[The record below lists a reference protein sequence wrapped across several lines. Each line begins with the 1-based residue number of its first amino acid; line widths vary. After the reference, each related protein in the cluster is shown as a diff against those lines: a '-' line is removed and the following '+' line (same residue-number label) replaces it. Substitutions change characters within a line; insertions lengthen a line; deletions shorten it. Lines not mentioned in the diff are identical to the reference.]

1 MTVSV
6 VMTAFNRPAQLRA
19 TLASI
24 RSQAVP
30 VEIIV
35 VDDGSDVETP
45 SICASGQVDFY
56 RRLNRPSSPTYRNQ
70 ALPLNI
76 GIRAATGDVLI
87 IQNAECLHVGPV
99 IADLA
104 SRLTGHN
111 VVFAQVV
118 ALDQSGILG
127 IDYCSLFNPR
137 PYFFCGAIR
146 RDTLLRLRG
155 FDEDY
160 LTAGWEDDDMADRL
174 RREGVDFLF
183 TDILA
188 YHQWHPPAKY
198 DPIGNQALF
207 ERKRGEPTVR
217 NMGREWGQL

>member
-6 VMTAFNRPAQLRA
+6 VMTTFNRPAQLRA

-30 VEIIV
+30 VEIAV
-35 VDDGSDVETP
+35 VDDGSDMETP
-45 SICASGQVDFY
+45 GICAHGQVEFY
-56 RRLNRPSSPTYRNQ
+56 RQLNRPSSPTQHNQ
-70 ALPLNI
+70 SLPLNI

-87 IQNAECLHVGPV
+87 IQNAECLHVDPV
-99 IADLA
+99 IAGLT
-104 SRLTGHN
+104 SFLTGHN
-111 VVFAQVV
+111 TVFAQVV
-118 ALDQSGILG
+118 ALDQSGIPG
-127 IDYCSLFNPR
+127 IDYCSLSNPR

-146 RDTLLRLRG
+146 RDTILRLRG

-174 RREGVDFLF
+174 RREGVEFLF
-183 TDILA
+183 TDIRV

-207 ERKRGEPTVR
+207 ERKRGESTAR
-217 NMGREWGQL
+217 NLGREWGQL